1 MVARDPFAD
10 ASFVTS
16 KTGFPTNEP
25 TVKVVDAHGGSA
37 VVVPDAAFLA
47 DARYVRD
54 GADLLLVGPGRE
66 SVAIRNYFA
75 AEPRPDIVSGNGAH
89 AVSPDL
95 VESFVQPIAAGQ
107 YAQLGAAPSGP
118 QIAQVAELTGRAF
131 ATRAD
136 GARVELGTGDPLFQG
151 DVVETAGGDSAM
163 RMIFADQTTF
173 SLGADARLALDEF
186 TFNPV
191 DNSGSVGL
199 SMLKGVFIFTSGI
212 VAKTDPSQM
221 TVTTPVA
228 LIGIRGTVVTGSLDD
243 SGGQF
248 TVIDGAI
255 RVSTSVG
262 DVILDESGATTQ
274 VTNIN
279 APPETVFI
287 LTPSQYAAIY
297 KSVQS
302 VAPGDY
308 LAPRPRSDEDSAS
321 EGLGATISGD
331 SGSVGQTVAELLRP
345 DVSPGDS
352 GGLEQTVAEL
362 LGPDLRPDG
371 FDAPD
376 RIPDIAQRLQELID
390 DGADTG
396 PRSPGIPAD
405 DDPPVTPEASEPP
418 PPTGPVVSDF
428 GNALGPVFFL
438 GNDGDEIIIG
448 SDFDDIVDA
457 RGGNNRIFGG
467 LGNDTLIGGGDDD
480 LLQGDTPG
488 ATEISAHSFETTE
501 DIIELGEYPVPSELV
516 NGLNPADVKLGAD
529 NPVTVSFVGEN
540 ATFLNSV
547 GFYTV
552 AEDGAIGDV
561 QFIFENASELG
572 SGGDLSPGDSVTLDG
587 VGAGDTLGFFILT
600 DGFDKNDFSTF
611 TDGTFE
617 FRDADGSPASITS
630 DNPELFFISN
640 DGGAETAIKLVGH
653 TFHANNPN
661 LNADGLQHAVTGL
674 DPTTGEL
681 VVGFE
686 DLFGG
691 GDKDYKDV
699 RIRVRIDP
707 AEVPA
712 TGDDTLIGNGGNDTL
727 IGGGGLD
734 TLIGGDGNDLFQV
747 PDVTFASIDGGAGA
761 DTVAFTGPGE
771 SFDLTAPGAG
781 TVSGIEEI
789 DLTGVVGATLTI
801 DPDLVLSITD
811 GVNALTGESNSLVI
825 TGDKGDTVIAGD
837 GWTETGGTEIDGESY
852 TVYETDTGARIA
864 VDQDIGFA

>member
-10 ASFVTS
+10 APLVAS
-16 KTGFPTNEP
+16 KTGSLTNEP
-25 TVKVVDAHGGSA
+25 TVTVVDANSDSA
-37 VVVPDAAFLA
+37 VVVPDVAFLT

-54 GADLLLVGPGRE
+54 GADLILVGPDGE
-66 SVAIRNYFA
+66 SVAIRNYFT
-75 AEPRPDIVSGNGAH
+75 AEPRPDIVPENGTH

-95 VESFVQPIAAGQ
+95 VESFVQPMAAGQ
-107 YAQLGAAPSGP
+107 YAQLGAVPSGP
-118 QIAQVAELTGRAF
+118 QIGQVAELTGRAF

-136 GARVELGTGDPLFQG
+136 GTRVELSTGDPLFQG

-173 SLGADARLALDEF
+173 SLGSDARLALDEF
-186 TFNPV
+186 TFNPA
-191 DNSGSVGL
+191 DNSGTVGL

-243 SGGQF
+243 TGGQF

-255 RVSTSVG
+255 SVSTNID
-262 DVILDESGATTQ
+262 DVILGEAGATTQ

-279 APPETVFI
+279 APPATVFI

-308 LAPRPRSDEDSAS
+308 LAPPPPSEEDSSS
-321 EGLGATISGD
+321 EGLGATTPVD
-331 SGSVGQTVAELLRP
+331 SGSVGQTVA
-345 DVSPGDS
+345 D
-352 GGLEQTVAEL
+352 L
-362 LGPDLRPDG
+362 LGPDASPDDFG
-371 FDAPD
+371 ALSQ
-376 RIPDIAQRLQELID
+376 IPNIAQQLQDLID
-390 DGADTG
+390 DGADAD
-396 PRSPGIPAD
+396 PPPPDIPVD
-405 DDPPVTPEASEPP
+405 DDPPVTPEAPPP
-418 PPTGPVVSDF
+418 PPTGPVVFDF
-428 GNALGPVFFL
+428 SNAAGPISFL
-438 GNDGDEIIIG
+438 GNDSDEIVIG
-448 SDFDDIVDA
+448 SDFDDIIDTQGGSDQIFA
-457 RGGNNRIFGG
+457 GRGD
-467 LGNDTLIGGGDDD
+467 DTLIGGSEDD

-488 ATEISAHSFETTE
+488 DTEIGAHSFETTE
-501 DIIELGEYPVPSELV
+501 DIIELAADQSIPSELV
-516 NGLNPADVKLGAD
+516 NGLNPADVTLGAD
-529 NPVTVSFVGEN
+529 NPVTVSFVGEG
-540 ATFLNSV
+540 AGFLNSV

-552 AEDGAIGDV
+552 AEDGTIGNV
-561 QFIFENASELG
+561 QFIFENASEIG
-572 SGGDLSPGDSVTLDG
+572 DGGDLSPGDSVPLDG

-600 DGFDKNDFSTF
+600 DGFDENDFSAF

-630 DNPELFFISN
+630 DNPELFFISS
-640 DGGAETAIKLVGH
+640 DGETETEIELLGH

-674 DPTTGEL
+674 DPVTGEL
-681 VVGFE
+681 IISFE

-691 GDKDYKDV
+691 GDEDFEDV
-699 RIRVRIDP
+699 QISVRIDP

-712 TGDDTLIGNGGNDTL
+712 VGDDTLIGNGGNDTL
-727 IGGGGLD
+727 NGGGGSD

-747 PDVTFASIDGGAGA
+747 PDVTFASIDGGSGT
-761 DTVAFTGPGE
+761 DTIAFTGPGE

-781 TVSGIEEI
+781 TVSGIEQI
-789 DLTGVVGATLTI
+789 DLSSVVSATLTI

-811 GVNALTGESNSLVI
+811 GVNALTGTTDSLVI
-825 TGDKGDTVIAGD
+825 TGDEGDTVIAGD
-837 GWTETGGTEIDGESY
+837 GWVETGETEIAGESY
-852 TVYETDTGARIA
+852 TVYETDTGAQVA
-864 VDQDIGFA
+864 VDQDVGFA